1 MNPISHP
8 LADIFLLGVVTAS
21 YLLAGL
27 FFLRFWWS
35 TRDFLFLAFA
45 VFFGIQ
51 GGSSAFIVSLSHP
64 NEASLWIGLVRLLS
78 ILAVLGAI
86 LWKNVAKRQAPVAQ
100 NRNSYQ

>member
-8 LADIFLLGVVTAS
+8 LADIFLLGGLTAS

-27 FFLRFWWS
+27 FFVRFWWS

-51 GGSSAFIVSLSHP
+51 GGSSTFIVSLSHP
-64 NEASLWIGLVRLLS
+64 NEGSLWIGLVRLLS
-78 ILAVLGAI
+78 ILAVLAAI
-86 LWKNVAKRQAPVAQ
+86 LWKNVEKRSAPVNHSQ
-100 NRNSYQ
+100 RTYR

>member
-1 MNPISHP
+1 MNPILHP
-8 LADIFLLGVVTAS
+8 LADVFLLGVATAS

-51 GGSSAFIVSLSHP
+51 GGSSTFIVSLSHP
-64 NEASLWIGLVRLLS
+64 NEGSLWIGLVRLLS

-86 LWKNVAKRQAPVAQ
+86 LWKNVEKRQGPKIQ
-100 NRNSYQ
+100 KRNTYQ

>member
-27 FFLRFWWS
+27 FFLRFWWT

-78 ILAVLGAI
+78 ILAVLAAI
-86 LWKNVAKRQAPVAQ
+86 LWKNVGKRQAPAFQ
-100 NRNSYQ
+100 KRNSYQ

>member
-1 MNPISHP
+1 MNPITHP
-8 LADIFLLGVVTAS
+8 LADIFLLGIVTAS

-64 NEASLWIGLVRLLS
+64 NEGSLWIGLVRLLS

-86 LWKNVAKRQAPVAQ
+86 LRKNVEKRHAPASQ
-100 NRNSYQ
+100 KRSSYQ